1 MHCVGFFSS
10 TFCCPT
16 FPRKV
21 YTIHCM
27 YNVIKTIILLNFR
40 FSCLPLL
47 HSNGS
52 FSNRLLHRMPLNKI
66 CSRYVHRGNKIVHLK
81 GTVSWEKCS
90 NWECGGLDYVLL
102 MCRIHFYH
110 LYTLPLIC
118 YDCLKTTFVEVKRIS
133 PLCKPPMHVTV
144 SV

>member
-1 MHCVGFFSS
+1 MFEFKKIIFKVNCGVICFFLIKEQH
-10 TFCCPT
+10 PA
-16 FPRKV
+16 V
-21 YTIHCM
+21 YRFLFVLLLQFLFYCILQFIYFLYIIITCLHDALCRILLKHFLLPYLPSKGIHYTL

-81 GTVSWEKCS
+81 GTVS
-90 NWECGGLDYVLL
+90 
-102 MCRIHFYH
+102 
-110 LYTLPLIC
+110 
-118 YDCLKTTFVEVKRIS
+118 
-133 PLCKPPMHVTV
+133 
-144 SV
+144 